1 MKELIQQG
9 KMKRITKENLSLL
22 GSAGSLSDLQQMIE
36 KRMMWTVKS
45 ITPSMQFMLGRK
57 MLYDVTTSKG
67 VNENVVVVRDNR
79 RYKLYMVKQV
89 EI

>member
-1 MKELIQQG
+1 
-9 KMKRITKENLSLL
+9 MKRITKENLSLL
-22 GSAGSLSDLQQMIE
+22 GSAGSLADLQQMIE

-45 ITPSMQFMLGRK
+45 ITPSTQFMLGRK